1 MLFNMDKSNRRCNHF
16 ELTLAQCEL
25 PRLHVFN
32 ALDDFCSRLIVA
44 REFHD
49 DFNYHLHCYLDTV
62 DKLLIEELRDF
73 VFVSVFGGEGLHSIH
88 ISTLKNKN
96 HWIKYITKEDTEPV
110 YKGVDV
116 SLFHFAYRSHHFIKT
131 NRTFN
136 YEHAFIRQHP
146 NYQRIIKER
155 HTEFWSNHSAF
166 AYDPITMSVIP
177 DLDVP
182 WVSEALSWIMGRFIV
197 AKPVLELD
205 KIGEAVE
212 NHRNP
217 NYRDNGIKFKISRQK
232 ALWAMMDMEYD
243 CNFLSNG
250 LQYANLFIWGDT
262 GVGKSV
268 LAKWVSHHLDIC
280 EVVWLPCGHT
290 DFEFSQVGEQ
300 TKLIVAED
308 VDADWLK
315 KHRQKVLT
323 LADQGCVSINVK
335 CGPIKNFISQASF
348 IVCSNYEPVID
359 EALARRF
366 NIIEARQNGVKE
378 VSQNGYEKAKKVRS
392 PPPPQDYEEA
402 ICAAASWNTVS
413 GSVCEGSEDLQ
424 VCVSEG

>member
-1 MLFNMDKSNRRCNHF
+1 MLFNMEKNNRRCSHF

-25 PRLHVFN
+25 SRLHVFN

-44 REFHD
+44 REVHD
-49 DFNYHLHCYLDTV
+49 DSNFHLHCYLNTV
-62 DKLLIEELRDF
+62 DNLLIEELRDH
-73 VFVSVFGGEGLHSIH
+73 VFVSVFGGEGLPSIH

-110 YKGVDV
+110 YKNVDV
-116 SLFHFAYRSHHFIKT
+116 SLFHFSYRSHYFIKT

-155 HTEFWSNHSAF
+155 HEQFWSNRSAA
-166 AYDPITMSVIP
+166 AYNPITMSVIP
-177 DLDVP
+177 DVNVQ
-182 WVSEALSWIMGRFIV
+182 WVSQGLSWIMPQYTV
-197 AKPVLELD
+197 D
-205 KIGEAVE
+205 KSSVE
-212 NHRNP
+212 R
-217 NYRDNGIKFKISRQK
+217 YKMQS
-232 ALWAMMDMEYD
+232 ALWAMMDVEYES
-243 CNFLSNG
+243 CFLGSG
-250 LQYANLFIWGDT
+250 SHYSNLFVWGDT

-268 LAKWVSHHLDIC
+268 FAKWVSHHLDKS

-300 TKLIVAED
+300 TRLIVAED
-308 VDADWLK
+308 VDADWLR

-323 LADQGCVSINVK
+323 IADKGCVGINVK
-335 CGPIKNFISQASF
+335 CGPIKNFISQATF

-366 NIIEARQNGVKE
+366 FIIEARENGVKE
-378 VSQNGYEKAKKVRS
+378 VSQNGYEKAQEVFKK
-392 PPPPQDYEEA
+392 DEDTTYEEI
-402 ICAAASWNTVS
+402 ICETASWSTKS
-413 GSVCEGSEDLQ
+413 GSVCEGSEDLP
-424 VCVSEG
+424 VLVPECYR